1 MPTLTHSDGQSEL
14 KDATELTPIDLDIT
28 GMSCASCAARIA
40 KKLNKI
46 DGVQATVNYATSR
59 AHVLATRSI
68 EVDDLIGVV
77 EAAGYGANVPTPAVP
92 PEDHTAKIR
101 TRLIV
106 AVILA
111 VPVMMLS
118 MIPALQFDGWQWL
131 ALALSLPVVF
141 WCGEGFHH
149 AAWTNLRHGATSMD
163 TLISLGS
170 LVSLGW
176 SVWALVWGNA
186 GHVGMRHRMTW
197 ALERTDPS
205 SALYLE
211 ASVGVITFILVGRWI
226 EARNRA
232 DAGSALQALLRMG
245 AKSVR
250 VIRNDQEVT
259 VPIEALA
266 VGDHFV
272 VRPGEKVA
280 TDGRVAEG
288 SSAIDAS
295 LVTGESLPVEVT
307 VGDEVVGATV
317 NTSGR
322 LVVEATAVGSDTEL
336 SRIASLVEA
345 AQTSRSKTQDLA
357 DKVSSVFVPTVLI
370 ISALTM
376 IVWAVL
382 GQGATAA
389 FTAGVAVLIIACPC
403 ALGLATPMAL
413 LAGTGRG
420 ARLGIL
426 IKGAG
431 SLERARGIDV
441 MAMDKTG
448 TITTGQMAVVAVW
461 DESGHVVNISDSSPA
476 LTVTAALE
484 AGSEHPISRAIVKA
498 CPSVTPAESFQALP
512 GLGVSGV
519 VNGLP
524 AKAGRVSLFD
534 AIPDALAKNV
544 ERAQAE
550 GRTVLLAGRGDD
562 ILGAI
567 AVNDENKPEAAV
579 AVKRMAQAGVRPVLV
594 TGDNSG
600 AAARVASEL
609 GIGEVISEVMPAD
622 KVDVVTQLRADG
634 ARVAMMGDGVNDA
647 AALQTAD
654 LGIAMGTGTDV
665 AIAASDIICTR
676 GDPCLAVDAL
686 SLAHATD
693 RTIRQ
698 NLFWAFAYN
707 VVAIPVAAVGLLS
720 PVIAAAAM
728 AFSSIFVVTNSMRL
742 VRWHPR
748 MSDSN

>member
-1 MPTLTHSDGQSEL
+1 MPTLTRH
-14 KDATELTPIDLDIT
+14 DAQPPLQGAVEPTSIDLDIS
-28 GMSCASCAARIA
+28 GMSCASCAARIT
-40 KKLNKI
+40 KKLNKL
-46 DGVQATVNYATSR
+46 DGVQATVNYATSK
-59 AHVLATRSI
+59 AHVLTTGPV
-68 EVDDLIGVV
+68 EVRDLIEVV
-77 EAAGYGANVPTPAVP
+77 EAAGYGAALPEPAAP
-92 PEDHTAKIR
+92 PADHAAKIR
-101 TRLIV
+101 TRLVV

-111 VPVMMLS
+111 IPVMVLS
-118 MIPALQFDGWQWL
+118 MIPALQFDGWQWV

-141 WCGEGFHH
+141 WCGEGFHR
-149 AAWTNLRHGATSMD
+149 AAFTNLRHGATTMD

-186 GHVGMRHRMTW
+186 GHIGMRHHMTF
-197 ALERTDPS
+197 ALERADPS

-232 DAGSALQALLRMG
+232 EAGSALQALLRMG

-250 VIRNDQEVT
+250 VVKNGEEVT
-259 VPIEALA
+259 VPIEALT
-266 VGDHFV
+266 VGDQFV
-272 VRPGEKVA
+272 VRPGEKIA
-280 TDGRVAEG
+280 TDGRVLAG
-288 SSAIDAS
+288 SSAVDAS
-295 LVTGESLPVEVT
+295 LVTGESLPVEVRP
-307 VGDEVVGATV
+307 GDEIVGATV

-357 DKVSSVFVPTVLI
+357 DKVSSIFVPTVLL
-370 ISALTM
+370 ISVLTM
-376 IVWAVL
+376 VVWALL
-382 GQGATAA
+382 GQGVTAA

-420 ARLGIL
+420 ARLGIV
-426 IKGAG
+426 IKGAA
-431 SLERARGIDV
+431 SLERARGIGV

-448 TITTGQMAVVAVW
+448 TLTTGRMAVVQVW
-461 DESGHVVNISDSSPA
+461 DQSGRAVNISDNPPA
-476 LTVTAALE
+476 LRVAAALE
-484 AGSEHPISRAIVKA
+484 TGSEHPISRAVVEA
-498 CPSVTPAESFQALP
+498 CPAVAPAEDFQALP
-512 GLGVSGV
+512 GRGVSGV
-519 VNGLP
+519 VDGLP
-524 AKAGRVSLFD
+524 SKAGRVSLFD
-534 AIPDALAKNV
+534 AIPGDLSRIV
-544 ERAQAE
+544 ERAQSE
-550 GRTVLLAGRGDD
+550 GRTVLVVGRGDD

-567 AVNDENKPEAAV
+567 AVSDEVKPEAIT
-579 AVKRMAQAGVRPVLV
+579 AVKRLIKAGVRPVLV

-600 AAARVASEL
+600 AAARVAAET
-609 GIGEVISEVMPAD
+609 GIREVMSEVMPED
-622 KVDVVTQLRADG
+622 KVDLVRKLQGHET
-634 ARVAMMGDGVNDA
+634 RVAMMGDGVNDA
-647 AALQTAD
+647 AALQAAD
-654 LGIAMGTGTDV
+654 LGVAMGTGTDV

-676 GDPCLAVDAL
+676 GDPRLAVDAL

-707 VVAIPVAAVGLLS
+707 VVAIPVAALGLLS

-728 AFSSIFVVTNSMRL
+728 AFSSVFVVTNSMRL
-742 VRWHPR
+742 VRWHPEV
-748 MSDSN
+748 SDSN

>member
-1 MPTLTHSDGQSEL
+1 MSTLTHSGIAPEL
-14 KDATELTPIDLDIT
+14 DEETEPTSVDLDIT
-28 GMSCASCAARIA
+28 GMSCASCAARIT
-40 KKLNKI
+40 KKLNKV
-46 DGVQATVNYATSR
+46 DGVQATVNYATSK
-59 AHVLATRSI
+59 AHVLTTGPVS
-68 EVDDLIGVV
+68 VHDLIEVV
-77 EAAGYGANVPTPAVP
+77 EAAGYGAALPEPAAP
-92 PEDHTAKIR
+92 PEDHAAKIR
-101 TRLIV
+101 TKLIV

-111 VPVMMLS
+111 VPVMLLS

-131 ALALSLPVVF
+131 ALALTLPVVF
-141 WCGEGFHH
+141 WCGAGFHR
-149 AAWTNLRHGATSMD
+149 AAWTNLRHGATTMD

-170 LVSLGW
+170 LASLGW

-186 GHVGMRHRMTW
+186 GAIGMRHHMTW
-197 ALERTDPS
+197 ALQRPDSS
-205 SALYLE
+205 SAIYLE

-232 DAGSALQALLRMG
+232 EAGSALQALLQMG

-250 VIRNDQEVT
+250 VVRDGQEVT
-259 VPIEALA
+259 VPIEALK

-280 TDGRVAEG
+280 TDGRVVEG

-295 LVTGESLPVEVT
+295 LVTGESLPVEVAS
-307 VGDEVVGATV
+307 GDDVVGATV

-322 LVVEATAVGSDTEL
+322 LVVEATAVGTDTEL
-336 SRIASLVEA
+336 CRIASLVEA
-345 AQTSRSKTQDLA
+345 AQTSRSETQDLA
-357 DKVSSVFVPTVLI
+357 DQVSSIFVPTVLAI
-370 ISALTM
+370 AVVTM
-376 IVWAVL
+376 IVWGLL
-382 GQGATAA
+382 GQGVTAA

-420 ARLGIL
+420 ARLGIV
-426 IKGAG
+426 IKGAR
-431 SLERARGIDV
+431 SLERSRDIDV
-441 MAMDKTG
+441 VAMDKTG
-448 TITTGQMAVVAVW
+448 TLTTGQMAVTQVW
-461 DESGHVVNISDSSPA
+461 DESGRAVRISDNPPVLVVA
-476 LTVTAALE
+476 AALE
-484 AGSEHPISRAIVKA
+484 AGSEHPISRTVVEA
-498 CPSVTPAESFQALP
+498 CPGIAPAEDFRALP

-519 VNGLP
+519 VDGLP
-524 AKAGRVSLFD
+524 ARAGRVSLFD
-534 AIPDALAKNV
+534 AIPDELSKNV
-544 ERAQAE
+544 EQTQAE
-550 GRTVLLAGRGDD
+550 GRTVLVVGRGDD

-567 AVNDENKPEAAV
+567 AVSDEIKPEAVIAV
-579 AVKRMAQAGVRPVLV
+579 NRLLGAGVRPVLV

-609 GIGEVISEVMPAD
+609 GIDEVISEVMPED
-622 KVDVVTQLRADG
+622 KVDVVKRLQADET
-634 ARVAMMGDGVNDA
+634 RVAMMGDGVNDA
-647 AALQTAD
+647 AALQAAD
-654 LGIAMGTGTDV
+654 LGVAMGTGTDV
-665 AIAASDIICTR
+665 AIAASDIVCTR
-676 GDPCLAVDAL
+676 GDPRLAVEAL

-742 VRWHPR
+742 VRWHPEV
-748 MSDSN
+748 SDSN

>member
-163 TLISLGS
+163 ILISLGS

-431 SLERARGIDV
+431 SLERACGIDV

-567 AVNDENKPEAAV
+567 AVSDEIKPEAAV

>member
-567 AVNDENKPEAAV
+567 AVSDAIKPEAAV

>member
-431 SLERARGIDV
+431 SLERACGIDV

-567 AVNDENKPEAAV
+567 AVSDEIKPEAAV

>member
-14 KDATELTPIDLDIT
+14 KDAMELTPIDLDIT

-567 AVNDENKPEAAV
+567 AVSDEIKPEAAV

>member
-14 KDATELTPIDLDIT
+14 KDAMELTPIDLDIT

-484 AGSEHPISRAIVKA
+484 AGSEHPISRAIGKA

-567 AVNDENKPEAAV
+567 AVSDEIKPEAAV